1 MRVIFESRDANAS
14 QLRELAIERVRFAL
28 RRLTAGIPFARVQF
42 SDVNGPRGGVDK
54 RCQLALS
61 TDAAGTVVIVSMARD
76 WRTALDRS
84 LGRATRVLVRH
95 MQRTHQRPTLQGLQ
109 AP

>member
-14 QLRELAIERVRFAL
+14 QLRELTVERVRFAL
-28 RRLTAGIPFARVQF
+28 
-42 SDVNGPRGGVDK
+42 D
-54 RCQLALS
+54 C
-61 TDAAGTVVIVSMARD
+61 
-76 WRTALDRS
+76 S

-95 MQRTHQRPTLQGLQ
+95 LQRTQQRPTLQGLQ

>member
-14 QLRELAIERVRFAL
+14 QLRERAVERVRFAL
-28 RRLTAGIPFARVQF
+28 
-42 SDVNGPRGGVDK
+42 D
-54 RCQLALS
+54 C
-61 TDAAGTVVIVSMARD
+61 
-76 WRTALDRS
+76 S

-95 MQRTHQRPTLQGLQ
+95 LQRTHQRPTLQGLQ

>member
-14 QLRELAIERVRFAL
+14 QLRELAVERV
-28 RRLTAGIPFARVQF
+28 
-42 SDVNGPRGGVDK
+42 
-54 RCQLALS
+54 
-61 TDAAGTVVIVSMARD
+61 
-76 WRTALDRS
+76 RTALDRS

-95 MQRTHQRPTLQGLQ
+95 LQRTQQRPTLQGLQ